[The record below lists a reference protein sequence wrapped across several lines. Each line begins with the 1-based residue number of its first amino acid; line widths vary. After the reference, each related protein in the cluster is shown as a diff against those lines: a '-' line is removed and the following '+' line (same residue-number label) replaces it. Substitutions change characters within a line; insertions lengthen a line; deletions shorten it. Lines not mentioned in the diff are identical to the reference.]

1 MQHSVT
7 NASSKISW
15 FMQTSSCPGSQQPTA
30 QCILGTLGWQ
40 NGTLTWRVG
49 TLTWQIRTLA
59 NWDPNLANWDPN
71 LVSWD
76 HYLANS
82 LLPVFDP
89 LCPAFSDLIFAGGV
103 QQGQLVVPVLVVV
116 NHATDIIIDHKL
128 DLKRVLQHTAV
139 TG

>member
-1 MQHSVT
+1 MPRITAAHCAVHT
-7 NASSKISW
+7 WDPNLASWDPNLANSD
-15 FMQTSSCPGSQQPTA
+15 PNP
-30 QCILGTLGWQ
+30 
-40 NGTLTWRVG
+40 
-49 TLTWQIRTLA
+49 A

-116 NHATDIIIDHKL
+116 NHATHIIVDHKL
-128 DLKRVLQHTAV
+128 DLKGVLQHTAV